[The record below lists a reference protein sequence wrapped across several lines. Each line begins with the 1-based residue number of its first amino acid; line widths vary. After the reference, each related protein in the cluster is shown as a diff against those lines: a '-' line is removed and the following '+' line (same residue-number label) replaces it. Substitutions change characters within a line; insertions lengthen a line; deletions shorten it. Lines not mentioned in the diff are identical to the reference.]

1 MAEIGKI
8 LMMSCSEKMV
18 VILDHNQ
25 KLYKLYLH
33 SVDAKWKP
41 LSKEIDELPETK
53 TQPEHIGQC

>member
-8 LMMSCSEKMV
+8 LMMTCSEKMV
-18 VILDHNQ
+18 VVLDHNQ

-41 LSKEIDELPETK
+41 LSKEIDGEEEKTETA
-53 TQPEHIGQC
+53 HIGQC